1 MNNKK
6 LDIIVAFSLALL
18 LPASALGLIIVSF
31 MTNLPIWDRLL
42 NILIFAYMMVRSML
56 FIAYECDEIWEEL

>member
-6 LDIIVAFSLALL
+6 LDVIVAISLALL

-56 FIAYECDEIWEEL
+56 FITYECDEIWEEL

>member
-6 LDIIVAFSLALL
+6 LDVIVAISLALL